1 MSETMNTYGNL
12 TAEQAEFYSRTLLDR
27 LKGELMITKYAQKGM
42 GLPKNAGDKISFRR
56 FGSLKVDTT
65 QLTEGVT
72 PTALTAS
79 VSKVEGTV
87 KQFGDYL
94 VVTDKL
100 QLTGL
105 DPVITELSE
114 VLGEQAGEKI
124 ETITLETLTGGT
136 QVVYGGG
143 KLSRST
149 LTKDDVLTADM
160 LLKIATQLKAVKAK
174 PITLPD
180 GTKGYLMF
188 ANTKQAYDL
197 KKDPKWIEAN
207 HNHKD
212 ASAIIDGCIG
222 KYMGI
227 YVIEYDFAPVLEGEG
242 ASSADVFQ
250 ALVLSEGAFGMPD
263 IEGSAKPQMI
273 VKVPEGSNSNTSDPL
288 NQRSTL
294 GWKNLF
300 EVLILDELRLV
311 RVETGSSF

>member
-1 MSETMNTYGNL
+1 MSNVVNTYGNL

-27 LKGELMITKYAQKGM
+27 LNGQLMITKYAQKGL
-42 GLPKNAGDKISFRR
+42 GAPKNAGDKVSFRR
-56 FGSLKVDTT
+56 FGSLTVNTT
-65 QLTEGVT
+65 ELQEGVT
-72 PTALTAS
+72 PTALKAS
-79 VSKVEGTV
+79 VAKVEGTV
-87 KQFGDYL
+87 KQFGDFL

-124 ETITLETLTGGT
+124 ETITMNTLTAGT
-136 QVVYGGG
+136 NVVYAGG
-143 KLSRST
+143 KVSREAVA
-149 LTKDDVLTADM
+149 KEDVLTAD
-160 LLKIATQLKAVKAK
+160 LILKVATQLKAAKAK

-180 GTKGYLMF
+180 GSKGYLMF

-212 ASAIIDGCIG
+212 ASNIINGCIG
-222 KYMGI
+222 KYMGV
-227 YVIEYDFAPVLEGEG
+227 YVVEYDFAPVVEGAG
-242 ASSADVFQ
+242 ASSADIFQ
-250 ALVLSEGAFGMPD
+250 AIVLSEGAFGMPD
-263 IEGSAKPQMI
+263 IEGSAKPEMI
-273 VKVPEGSNSNTSDPL
+273 IKVPKGDNSNTDDPL
-288 NQRSTL
+288 NQRSTI

>member
-1 MSETMNTYGNL
+1 MSNVVNTYGNL

-27 LKGELMITKYAQKGM
+27 LNGQLMITKYAQKGL
-42 GLPKNAGDKISFRR
+42 GAPKNAGDKVSFRR
-56 FGSLKVDTT
+56 FGSLTVNTT
-65 QLTEGVT
+65 ELQEGIT
-72 PTALTAS
+72 PTALKAS
-79 VSKVEGTV
+79 VAKVEGTV
-87 KQFGDYL
+87 KQFGDFL

-124 ETITLETLTGGT
+124 ETITMNTLTAGT
-136 QVVYGGG
+136 NVVYAGG
-143 KLSRST
+143 KASRET
-149 LTKDDVLTADM
+149 VAKTDVLTAD
-160 LLKIATQLKAVKAK
+160 LILKVATQLKAAKAK

-180 GTKGYLMF
+180 GSKGYLMF

-212 ASAIIDGCIG
+212 ASNIINGCIG
-222 KYMGI
+222 KYMNV
-227 YVIEYDFAPVLEGEG
+227 YVIEYDFAPVVEGAG
-242 ASSADVFQ
+242 ASSADIFQ
-250 ALVLSEGAFGMPD
+250 AIVLSEGAFGMTD
-263 IEGSAKPQMI
+263 IEGSAKPEMI
-273 VKVPEGSNSNTSDPL
+273 IKVPKGDNSNTDDPL
-288 NQRSTL
+288 NQRSTI

-311 RVETGSSF
+311 RVETG

>member
-1 MSETMNTYGNL
+1 MSNVVNTYGNL

-27 LKGELMITKYAQKGM
+27 LNGQLMITKYAQKGL
-42 GLPKNAGDKISFRR
+42 GAPKNAGDKVSFRR
-56 FGSLKVDTT
+56 FGSLTVNTT
-65 QLTEGVT
+65 ELQEGVT
-72 PTALTAS
+72 PTALKAS
-79 VSKVEGTV
+79 VAKVEGTV
-87 KQFGDYL
+87 KQFGDFL

-124 ETITLETLTGGT
+124 ETITMNTLTAGT
-136 QVVYGGG
+136 NVVYAGG
-143 KLSRST
+143 KVSREAVA
-149 LTKDDVLTADM
+149 KEDVLTAD
-160 LLKIATQLKAVKAK
+160 LILKVATQLKAAKAK

-180 GTKGYLMF
+180 GSKGYLMF

-212 ASAIIDGCIG
+212 ASNIINGCIG
-222 KYMGI
+222 KYMGV
-227 YVIEYDFAPVLEGEG
+227 YVVEYDFAPVVEAAGE
-242 ASSADVFQ
+242 SSADVFQ
-250 ALVLSEGAFGMPD
+250 AIVLSEGAFGMPD
-263 IEGSAKPQMI
+263 IEGSAKPEMI
-273 VKVPEGSNSNTSDPL
+273 IKVPKGDNSNTDDPL
-288 NQRSTL
+288 NQRSTI

>member
-1 MSETMNTYGNL
+1 MSTNTYGNL

-27 LKGELMITKYAQKGM
+27 LNGQLMITKYAQKGM
-42 GLPKNAGDKISFRR
+42 GMPKNAGDKVSFRK
-56 FGSLKVDTT
+56 FNSLSVDTAE
-65 QLTEGVT
+65 LAEGVT
-72 PTALTAS
+72 PTALKAS

-100 QLTGL
+100 QTVGL
-105 DPVITELSE
+105 DPVVTELTE

-124 ETITLETLTGGT
+124 EAITLDTLMGGT
-136 QVVYGGG
+136 TVTYAGNKV
-143 KLSRST
+143 SRDAIEKT
-149 LTKDDVLTADM
+149 DVLTADM
-160 LLKIATQLKAVKAK
+160 LLRVATQLKEVKAK

-180 GTKGYLMF
+180 GSKGYIMF
-188 ANTKQAYDL
+188 AHTKQAYDL
-197 KKDPKWIEAN
+197 KKDAKWIEAN

-212 ASAIIDGCIG
+212 ASAIINGCIG

-227 YVIEYDFAPVLEGEG
+227 FVIEYDFAPVHVG
-242 ASSADVFQ
+242 AGNDCDVYSAI
-250 ALVLSEGAFGMPD
+250 VLSEGAFGMPD

-273 VKVPEGSNSNTSDPL
+273 VKVPEGANSNTADPL
-288 NQRSTL
+288 NQRSTI

-311 RVETGSSF
+311 RVETASSFE

>member
-12 TAEQAEFYSRTLLDR
+12 TAEQATFYSRTLLDR
-27 LKGELMITKYAQKGM
+27 LKGELVITKYAQKGM
-42 GLPKNAGDKISFRR
+42 GLPKNSGDKISFRK
-56 FGSLKVDTT
+56 FGSLAVNTNK
-65 QLTEGVT
+65 LEEGIT
-72 PTALTAS
+72 PTALQAS
-79 VSKVEGTV
+79 VSKIEGTV

-94 VVTDKL
+94 IVTDKL

-105 DPVITELSE
+105 DPVVTELSE

-124 ETITLETLTGGT
+124 EAITLATLTAGT

-143 KLSRST
+143 KLART
-149 LTKDDVLTADM
+149 ELTKEDVLTADM
-160 LLKIATQLKAVKAK
+160 ILKVATQLKSVKAK
-174 PITLPD
+174 PISLPD
-180 GTKGYLMF
+180 GSKGYIMF

-197 KKDPKWIEAN
+197 KKDKKWIEAN
-207 HNHKD
+207 HNHND

-222 KYMGI
+222 KYMGV
-227 YVIEYDFAPVLEGEG
+227 YVVEYDFAPVLPGAG
-242 ASSADVFQ
+242 ASNADVFQ
-250 ALVLSEGAFGMPD
+250 AIVLSEGAFGMPD

-273 VKVPEGSNSNTSDPL
+273 VKVPEGANSNTSDPL